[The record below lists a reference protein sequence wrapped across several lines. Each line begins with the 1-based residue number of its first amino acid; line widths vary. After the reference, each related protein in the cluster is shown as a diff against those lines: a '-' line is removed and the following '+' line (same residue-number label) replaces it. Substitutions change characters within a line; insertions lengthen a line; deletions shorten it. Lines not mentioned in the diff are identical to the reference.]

1 MPHNYIIWIAQWAL
15 QNQSVKKKS
24 AVQKRIEEKKFE
36 RKGKKI
42 TYDVD
47 PSAILPSPVSILFLM
62 YILTLCPQHILEH
75 ICGNWIQF
83 F

>member
-1 MPHNYIIWIAQWAL
+1 M
-15 QNQSVKKKS
+15 KKKS

-75 ICGNWIQF
+75 ICGN
-83 F
+83 